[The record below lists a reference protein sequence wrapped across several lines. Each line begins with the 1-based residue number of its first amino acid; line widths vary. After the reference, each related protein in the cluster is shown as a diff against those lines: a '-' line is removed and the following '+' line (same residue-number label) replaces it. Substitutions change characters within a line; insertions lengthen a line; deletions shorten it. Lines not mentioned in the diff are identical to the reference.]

1 MSTNVLEITKNI
13 TKKHPDWKT
22 LYKQLS
28 INGKTVEGRNFSP
41 EQPSSYHYKNLE
53 IIERFPGKIIWTEIT
68 AVGRECSIELQNK
81 AEFDIDGNFVCG
93 TMNTFYAGFQNM
105 DTLDLRELFSQAKN
119 QFSRID
125 YWDIIS
131 DEIDSSILQGF
142 GINSNEE
149 NETDHDYHEKDDI
162 LINLFKSY
170 KKRDFH
176 STRELVFEYFDGI
189 NFVDVKALVDG
200 VPTDIKYQVSI
211 MWMRILDEIGV
222 NLKTTDPIIRYFAM
236 LNYDY
241 TKSMDVSAFGENLS
255 KRALKKLSKI
265 VCPIC
270 KKKITTCKCLSS

>member
-1 MSTNVLEITKNI
+1 MSKNLLEITKKI
-13 TKKHPDWKT
+13 TEKYPEWKM
-22 LYKQLS
+22 LCRKLK
-28 INGKTVEGRNFSP
+28 INGEVVENRNFSLG
-41 EQPSSYHYKNLE
+41 QSSSYNYKNLE
-53 IIERFPGKIIWTEIT
+53 LIERFNRKIIWTEVS
-68 AVGRECSIELQNK
+68 AVGRECSIELQNR
-81 AEFDIDGNFVCG
+81 AEFDMDGNFVRG
-93 TMNTFYAGFQNM
+93 TMNTFYVGFQNM
-105 DTLDLRELFSQAKN
+105 DTLAARELLSQVKS
-119 QFSRID
+119 QFSKIN
-125 YWDIIS
+125 YWDVIS
-131 DEIDSSILQGF
+131 NKIDSSILQGF

-241 TKSMDVSAFGENLS
+241 TKSMDASAFGENLS